1 MREGERESDMGLKLV
16 FDDVVSLLMRTGG
29 EGIAERI

>member
-16 FDDVVSLLMRTGG
+16 YDDVVSLLMRTGG
-29 EGIAERI
+29 GRDR